1 MRSADA
7 VSPRRT
13 GWPGWRR
20 APWPER
26 RAFVAGLVLLPL
38 IALSLRLVGVRRTI
52 AWTARGRELTASPAD
67 EAALVSAAVTAIRR
81 AERHG
86 LIEGTCLSRSL
97 ALRFM
102 LARAGITTDLKFGAR
117 RQAGRFEAHAWLE
130 RGGLPIADA
139 PDPGR
144 PFVPFATTPAPSG
157 PQPGD
162 RPPS

>member
-1 MRSADA
+1 

-38 IALSLRLVGVRRTI
+38 VSLSLRLVGVRRTI
-52 AWTARGRELTASPAD
+52 GWTARGREPAAWPAD
-67 EAALVSAAVTAIRR
+67 EAALLSAAVTAIRR
-81 AERHG
+81 AEHHG
-86 LIEGTCLSRSL
+86 LVAGTCLSRSL
-97 ALRFM
+97 ALRFL
-102 LARAGITTDLKFGAR
+102 LARAGIQTDLKFGAR
-117 RQAGRFEAHAWLE
+117 REAGRFEAHAWLE
-130 RGGLPIADA
+130 RGGLPIADV
-139 PDPGR
+139 PEPGR
-144 PFVPFATTPAPSG
+144 PFVPFAASPAASG